1 MTGKKRFF
9 DIIVASFCLL
19 LLMPV
24 MLVTGLILFL
34 TGMNPL
40 FRHPRIGQNGQ
51 VFHCIKF
58 TSMLPMD
65 KVSENEQLRI
75 RHELQLYSVVKN
87 DPRVTRFGA
96 FIRKTSIDE
105 LSQFINV
112 LLGDMSVIG
121 PRPIAAYEK
130 DKYGRSYRHYC
141 SVKPGISGLWQVSGR
156 DDLPY
161 QRRVAIDR
169 YYSRRRKARMDIFI
183 FVKTFSVVA
192 SMKGVN

>member
-9 DIIVASFCLL
+9 DILVAGFCLL

-24 MLVTGLILFL
+24 MLVTGMILFL

-40 FRHPRIGQNGQ
+40 FRHPRMGQNGKI
-51 VFHCIKF
+51 FHCIKF

-65 KVSENEQLRI
+65 RVSEGEQVRI

-105 LSQFINV
+105 LPQFINV

-141 SVKPGISGLWQVSGR
+141 SVKPGITGLWQVSGR

-169 YYSRRRKARMDIFI
+169 YYSRRRQARMDMFI
-183 FVKTFSVVA
+183 FMKTFGVVA
-192 SMKGVN
+192 GMKGVN

>member
-1 MTGKKRFF
+1 MTGKQRFF

-105 LSQFINV
+105 LPQFINV

>member
-105 LSQFINV
+105 LPQFINV

-169 YYSRRRKARMDIFI
+169 YYSRRRKACMDIFI

>member
-105 LSQFINV
+105 LPQFINV

-169 YYSRRRKARMDIFI
+169 YYSRRRKASMDIFI

>member
-9 DIIVASFCLL
+9 DILVASFCLL

-40 FRHPRIGQNGQ
+40 FRHPRMGQNGQ

-65 KVSENEQLRI
+65 KVPESEQLRI

-96 FIRKTSIDE
+96 FIRKPA
-105 LSQFINV
+105 L
-112 LLGDMSVIG
+112 M
-121 PRPIAAYEK
+121 
-130 DKYGRSYRHYC
+130 SYRSLLMY
-141 SVKPGISGLWQVSGR
+141 
-156 DDLPY
+156 
-161 QRRVAIDR
+161 
-169 YYSRRRKARMDIFI
+169 F
-183 FVKTFSVVA
+183 
-192 SMKGVN
+192 